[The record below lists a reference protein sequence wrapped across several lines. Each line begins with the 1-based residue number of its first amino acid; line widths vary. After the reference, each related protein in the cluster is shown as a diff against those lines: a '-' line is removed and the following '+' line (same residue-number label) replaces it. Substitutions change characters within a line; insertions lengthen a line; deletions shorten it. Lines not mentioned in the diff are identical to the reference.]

1 MGGSGPAR
9 PVTFKNAEFLSSYAS
24 VAGLSGLWSEAGS
37 QAPRPAPSDTEFYW
51 AKADGAFKRVLSFFE
66 SPDRELMSAD
76 YELLAG
82 LSEFYGDVLAYHTA
96 WGKDCENEG
105 LYNGFLAFTAEVFN
119 EAFRALAENRT
130 AKIIAYAGLLE
141 DLAKVFETVK
151 QYCFKL
157 HSKVTSATG

>member
-1 MGGSGPAR
+1 
-9 PVTFKNAEFLSSYAS
+9 